1 MVIIMVMMVVLVL
14 IMMSMA
20 ITAGDETGKKICSSG
35 ICDYHFEEGSA
46 TSCHHLLIHGA
57 NFADCN
63 GEYLLSNTSVSWAPD
78 KPVYKHVDKNR

>member
-1 MVIIMVMMVVLVL
+1 MVMMVVLVL

-20 ITAGDETGKKICSSG
+20 LTAGDETGKKIGSSG
-35 ICDYHFEEGSA
+35 NGDYHFEEGSA
-46 TSCHHLLIHGA
+46 TSCYHLLVNGA

-63 GEYLLSNTSVSWAPD
+63 GEYFLSNTSVSWAPD

>member
-1 MVIIMVMMVVLVL
+1 MVMMVVLVL

-20 ITAGDETGKKICSSG
+20 LTARDETGKKIGSSG
-35 ICDYHFEEGSA
+35 NCDNHFEEGSA
-46 TSCHHLLIHGA
+46 TSCYHLLVNGA

-63 GEYLLSNTSVSWAPD
+63 GEYFLSNTSVSWAPD

>member
-20 ITAGDETGKKICSSG
+20 ITAGDETGKKIGNSG

-46 TSCHHLLIHGA
+46 TSCHHLLVHGA
-57 NFADCN
+57 DKADCN
-63 GEYLLSNTSVSWAPD
+63 GEYFLSNASVSWAPN
-78 KPVYKHVDKNR
+78 KPVYKHVGKDR